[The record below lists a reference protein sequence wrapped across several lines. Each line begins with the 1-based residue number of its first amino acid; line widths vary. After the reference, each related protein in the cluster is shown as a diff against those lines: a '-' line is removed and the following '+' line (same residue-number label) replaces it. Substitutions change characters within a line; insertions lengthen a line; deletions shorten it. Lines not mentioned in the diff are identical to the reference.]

1 MKIIFVTSNRG
12 KVLEASDVFVPLGH
26 TVEQFLDGGELPDFI
41 EPQSDGIEEVTISK
55 MKQALMMVEGEIN
68 EETALSVEDAGL
80 FIESLGGFPGPYSS
94 YVEEKI
100 GLDGILRVME
110 GEGDRRAEFRA
121 VVAFH
126 HLGNTHIFRGVC
138 KGAISLDKRGEGGFG
153 YDPIFVPSAS
163 DGRTCAE
170 MTAVEKS
177 SISHR
182 GEALKRLI
190 QFLTPPSM

>member
-68 EETALSVEDAGL
+68 EETALIVEDAGL

-110 GEGDRRAEFRA
+110 GEGDRRAEF
-121 VVAFH
+121 
-126 HLGNTHIFRGVC
+126 LSLIHI
-138 KGAISLDKRGEGGFG
+138 
-153 YDPIFVPSAS
+153 
-163 DGRTCAE
+163 
-170 MTAVEKS
+170 
-177 SISHR
+177 
-182 GEALKRLI
+182 
-190 QFLTPPSM
+190 